1 MPGKKLL
8 MIVGDF
14 GEDYEIMVPFQALQ
28 AVGHEVDAVC
38 PEKEEGE
45 TVKTAVHD
53 FRGDQTYVETRGHNF
68 QLTASMD
75 DVDPAEYDGLVLPGG
90 RAPEYLRTHDEV
102 ISAVRH
108 FFEADKPVAAIC
120 HAAQILAAADVI
132 EGRTCS
138 AYSALESDVEGAGGT
153 YYDGVTTDGNLVSGR
168 DWSDHVEW
176 ISQFLDVL
184 GTEISHGEGTQAE
197 PAEE

>member
-1 MPGKKLL
+1 MPGKQLL

-38 PEKEEGE
+38 PEKEEGD

-53 FRGDQTYVETRGHNF
+53 FRGDQTYVESRGHNF
-68 QLTASMD
+68 QLTASLSE
-75 DVDPAEYDGLVLPGG
+75 VDPADYDGLVLPGG
-90 RAPEYLRTHDEV
+90 RAPEYLGTYDEV
-102 ISAVRH
+102 LDAVRH
-108 FFEADKPVAAIC
+108 FFEEDKPVAAIC

-138 AYSALESDVEGAGGT
+138 AYSALESDVEDAGGE
-153 YYDGVTTDGNLVSGR
+153 YYDGVTTDGNLVTGR

-184 GTEISHGEGTQAE
+184 GTEIEHGEAARVE

>member
-1 MPGKKLL
+1 MSGKQLL

-14 GEDYEIMVPFQALQ
+14 GEDYEIMVPFQALR

-38 PEKEEGE
+38 PEKDAGE

-53 FRGDQTYVETRGHNF
+53 FRGDQTYVESRGHDF
-68 QLTASMD
+68 ELTAALD
-75 DVDPAEYDGLVLPGG
+75 EVDPAEYDGLVLPGG
-90 RAPEYLRTHDEV
+90 RAPEYLRSYDAV
-102 ISAVRH
+102 IETVGH

-132 EGRTCS
+132 EGRTCA
-138 AYSALESDVEGAGGT
+138 AYAALEPDVADAGAE
-153 YYDGVTTDGNLVSGR
+153 YYDGVTTDGNLVTGR

-176 ISQFLDVL
+176 LSQFLDLL
-184 GTEISHGEGTQAE
+184 GTDVQHGEPATAE

>member
-1 MPGKKLL
+1 MSGKQLL

-14 GEDYEIMVPFQALQ
+14 GEDYEIMVPFQALR

-38 PEKEEGE
+38 PGKEAGH

-53 FRGDQTYVETRGHNF
+53 FRGDQTYVESRGHNF

-75 DVDPAEYDGLVLPGG
+75 EVDPADYDGLVLPGG
-90 RAPEYLRTHDEV
+90 RAPEYLRTHEEV
-102 ISAVRH
+102 LDAVRH
-108 FFEADKPVAAIC
+108 FFEADEPVAAIC

-138 AYSALESDVEGAGGT
+138 AYSALEADVERAGGE
-153 YYDGVTTDGNLVSGR
+153 YYDGVTTDGNLVTGR

-176 ISQFLDVL
+176 LSQFLDLL
-184 GTEISHGEGTQAE
+184 GTEIEHGDPAAAE